1 MLDENNYKKQKRKIN
16 FISYNINTMPMIIK
30 QVTHRGYKVCEKNGR
45 CYSSKPLPLKRAK
58 AQRIAINLSKLG
70 IKRPMMKGMGSDPP
84 ASYYGY
90 PTSY

>member
-1 MLDENNYKKQKRKIN
+1 
-16 FISYNINTMPMIIK
+16 MPMIIK
-30 QVTHRGYKVCEKNGR
+30 QVTHRGYKVCEKNGK

-70 IKRPMMKGMGSDPP
+70 IKRPMRGMGSDPP
-84 ASYYGY
+84 SSYYGY